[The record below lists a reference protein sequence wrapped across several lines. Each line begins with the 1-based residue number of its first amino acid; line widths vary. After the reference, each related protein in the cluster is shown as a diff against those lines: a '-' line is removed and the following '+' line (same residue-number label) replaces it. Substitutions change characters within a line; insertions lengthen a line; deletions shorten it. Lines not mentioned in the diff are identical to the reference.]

1 MGKLPYLVPV
11 VENSVVMLINNEIEI
26 QNIDHLGIVAGI
38 IDAIGLVEIINELIG
53 EEPGEKVSP
62 GHVVKAMILNG
73 LGFVSQPLYMF
84 PKFFENIACE
94 HLIGAGVKPEYLND
108 DKLGRVMDKLFSKG
122 LDTIF
127 LIIALNA
134 AKKFNVS
141 LSSSHLD
148 SSSMHLHGE
157 YSSSLPEVSFV
168 NQPTVNGQELEESA
182 VKSSPKEITI
192 TYGYS
197 RDHRPD
203 LKQFIIELICLSDG
217 DIPIFLKL
225 ASGNQADSS
234 CFGQIAVDYQKQLEV
249 DSLIVADC
257 ALYTEANIKLM
268 SDLRWLCRVPLSIKS
283 AQSLISTLPESEF
296 VASTLTGYKFR
307 ETTATYAGV
316 EQRWLVVQSEARRES
331 DLRKLSQKIE
341 LAQAKALKELKQLA
355 KDKFACEADA
365 IKALAK
371 LSKTFKY
378 HQIESSEVTEVT
390 MKNPDNPAEKA
401 YSIWATISRNEA
413 KINAD
418 VLSAGRFI
426 IATNVLDSTVLS
438 NDSMLIEYKAQ
449 QSCERG
455 FGFLKD
461 PLFFAD
467 SIFLKS
473 PERIESL
480 AMIMGL
486 CLLVYTLAQ
495 RQLRAALS
503 ESKSTIK
510 NQLGKA
516 TDRPTLR
523 WIFQCFQSI
532 HLVLFNQE
540 LHVSNWT
547 QDRDFILNLLPD
559 DCLRYYKLNT

>member
-1 MGKLPYLVPV
+1 MGKLPYLVQV
-11 VENSVVMLINNEIEI
+11 VENYVVMLMNNKIEI

-38 IDAIGLVEIINELIG
+38 IDAIGIVEIINELIG
-53 EEPGEKVSP
+53 EESGEKVSP
-62 GHVVKAMILNG
+62 GQVVKAMILNG

-84 PKFFENIACE
+84 PKFFESIACE

-108 DKLGRVMDKLFSKG
+108 DKLGRIMDKLFSKG

-157 YSSSLPEVSFV
+157 YNSSLPEVSFV
-168 NQPTVNGQELEESA
+168 NQPTVNGQELEKSA
-182 VKSSPKEITI
+182 VKSPKEITI

-203 LKQFIIELICLSDG
+203 LKQFIIELICSGDG

-257 ALYTEANIKLM
+257 ALYTETNIKLM

-341 LAQAKALKELKQLA
+341 LAQAKALKELKQLSP
-355 KDKFACEADA
+355 DKFACVADA
-365 IKALAK
+365 IKALTK

-378 HQIESSEVTEVT
+378 HQIESSKVTEIT
-390 MKNPDNPAEKA
+390 INKPGNPPGKA
-401 YSIWATISRNEA
+401 YSISATVSQNEI

-426 IATNVLDSTVLS
+426 IATNVLDSTALS
-438 NDSMLIEYKAQ
+438 NDSMLKEYKAQ

-532 HLVLFNQE
+532 HLVLLNQE
-540 LHVSNWT
+540 LHICNWNEH
-547 QDRDFILNLLPD
+547 RDFILNLLPD
-559 DCLRYYKLNT
+559 DCLRYYKLHP